1 MKEIDVLLST
11 PGSSVAGEV
20 LGPVAIPMGTMELV
34 AYFSNST
41 IATTQSIRLDTAPD
55 STGPW
60 VPEASTS
67 ISTVGSTSG
76 RFRVTGPCPWVRMVY
91 QTASTGGN
99 YQVRLIGVS

>member
-1 MKEIDVLLST
+1 MKEIDVLLTSS
-11 PGSSVAGEV
+11 GSSGGMGDV
-20 LGPVAIPMGTMELV
+20 PIPMGTMELV
-34 AYFSNST
+34 VYFQNST

-76 RFRVTGPCPWVRMVY
+76 RFRITGPCPWVRPVL
-91 QTASTGGN
+91 QTASTGN
-99 YQVRLIGVS
+99 YWVRIIGVS